1 MKRTVEKILT
11 WVGIILQFILIF
23 LMAIVT
29 PFLNDAS
36 VKDSLIQS
44 LNNSQEFNQVSNQ
57 MTPSQ
62 LLEMASSLFII
73 ALGVVII
80 CTIIAIIFALLI
92 NKIPKVSGV
101 VLIVIAIVTVFTFNW
116 ITALLWFI
124 AGILL
129 LVRKAYKPSYEGV
142 NNSNNRSNTNNHY
155 QEQNTEVKDESRE
168 YRSGDSDFTEQEK
181 LSDDKDEEVSTS
193 DEHTYQ
199 RRKDR
204 IDK

>member
-44 LNNSQEFNQVSNQ
+44 MNNSQEFNQLSSQ

-73 ALGVVII
+73 ALGAVIV

-101 VLIVIAIVTVFTFNW
+101 VLILIAIVTVFTFNW
-116 ITALLWFI
+116 ITALLWLV

-129 LVRKAYKPSYEGV
+129 LVRKAHKSSYEGV
-142 NNSNNRSNTNNHY
+142 NHSNNRSNTDNHY
-155 QEQNTEVKDESRE
+155 QERNAELKDESPE
-168 YRSGDSDFTEQEK
+168 HHSDDRDYTEQGE
-181 LSDDKDEEVSTS
+181 LGDDKEEASTS
-193 DEHTYQ
+193 GEHTYQ
-199 RRKDR
+199 RRQDRKD
-204 IDK
+204 K

>member
-44 LNNSQEFNQVSNQ
+44 MNNSQEFNQVSNQ

-62 LLEMASSLFII
+62 LLDMASSLFIV
-73 ALGVVII
+73 ALGAVIV

-101 VLIVIAIVTVFTFNW
+101 VLILIAIVTVFTFNW
-116 ITALLWFI
+116 ITALLWLV
-124 AGILL
+124 AGNLL
-129 LVRKAYKPSYEGV
+129 LVRKAHKPSYEGV
-142 NNSNNRSNTNNHY
+142 TNSNNRNNTDNHY
-155 QEQNTEVKDESRE
+155 QERNTELKDESPEHQTDDR
-168 YRSGDSDFTEQEK
+168 DFTKQEK
-181 LSDDKDEEVSTS
+181 LSDDKDEAVSTS
-193 DEHTYQ
+193 DDYTYQ
-199 RRKDR
+199 RRQDRKD
-204 IDK
+204 K

>member
-44 LNNSQEFNQVSNQ
+44 MNNSQEFNQVSNQ

-62 LLEMASSLFII
+62 LLDMASSLFIV
-73 ALGVVII
+73 ALGAVIV

-101 VLIVIAIVTVFTFNW
+101 VLILIAIVTVFTFNW
-116 ITALLWFI
+116 ITALLWLV

-129 LVRKAYKPSYEGV
+129 LVRKVHKPSYEGV
-142 NNSNNRSNTNNHY
+142 TNSNNRNNTDNHY
-155 QEQNTEVKDESRE
+155 QERNTELKDESPEHQTDDR
-168 YRSGDSDFTEQEK
+168 DFTKQEK
-181 LSDDKDEEVSTS
+181 LSDDKDEAVSTS
-193 DEHTYQ
+193 DDYTYQ
-199 RRKDR
+199 RRQDRKD
-204 IDK
+204 K

>member
-44 LNNSQEFNQVSNQ
+44 MNNSQEFNQVSNQ

-62 LLEMASSLFII
+62 LLDMASNLFII
-73 ALGVVII
+73 ALGAVIV

-101 VLIVIAIVTVFTFNW
+101 VLILIAIVTVFTFNW
-116 ITALLWFI
+116 ITALLWLV

-129 LVRKAYKPSYEGV
+129 LVRKAHKPSYEGV
-142 NNSNNRSNTNNHY
+142 TNSNNRSNTDNHY
-155 QEQNTEVKDESRE
+155 QERNTELKDESPEHQTDDR
-168 YRSGDSDFTEQEK
+168 DFTKQEK
-181 LSDDKDEEVSTS
+181 LSDDKDVAVSTS

-199 RRKDR
+199 RRQDRKD
-204 IDK
+204 K

>member
-44 LNNSQEFNQVSNQ
+44 MNNSQEFNQVSNQ

-62 LLEMASSLFII
+62 LLDMASSLFIV
-73 ALGVVII
+73 ALGAVIV

-101 VLIVIAIVTVFTFNW
+101 VLILIAIVTVFTFNW
-116 ITALLWFI
+116 ITALLWLV

-129 LVRKAYKPSYEGV
+129 LVRKAHKSSYEGV
-142 NNSNNRSNTNNHY
+142 TNSNNRSNTDNHY
-155 QEQNTEVKDESRE
+155 QERNTELKDEAPEHQTDDR
-168 YRSGDSDFTEQEK
+168 DFTKQEK
-181 LSDDKDEEVSTS
+181 LSDDKDEAVSTS

-199 RRKDR
+199 RRQDRKD
-204 IDK
+204 K